1 MAQLPKR
8 FVDETLWPEF
18 QRIDN
23 ELNSYLN
30 DVTDRVVKKVLHED
44 SSDAV
49 VVDEP
54 LQIEMENLQSFVAGQ
69 PETSDKGQS
78 EVSSPNNPTHPQRK
92 NKKSKKHKKK
102 KKKGRKR

>member
-1 MAQLPKR
+1 LPKR

-69 PETSDKGQS
+69 PETSDKGRS

-92 NKKSKKHKKK
+92 KKKSKKHKKK